1 MSERLFYLLGGNG
14 APNFGDELM
23 ALAWF
28 EYLSAAFPGC
38 RIVLDCNSV
47 NTPRGYFGDRFPGLE
62 TIEGLK
68 IFCTKVVRE
77 RLKQDGKNPKVF
89 LDALAYGLGF
99 FDVGEDARYPEL
111 ASALDALAR
120 AASFHVFGGGYINT
134 AIRPDSGF
142 LIGIA
147 AAIARRYAI
156 PVFATGIGITP
167 LHVEGAEGRALLARA
182 LAAFRLFECRDCY
195 GFDKLFEIANGA
207 APVVNGL
214 DDSFLVRPA
223 AAARPGGGRT
233 LHLCLLRKPLEGA
246 YEALFEELP
255 ALAGGFER
263 VVYWDCVPK
272 LFDRN
277 IRKLGS
283 RLPRMEVID
292 CADLVLKNLPVQ
304 PGDFM
309 VTQRFHPHMVAT
321 RLGCDGVFL
330 QDGVYY
336 FDKHHSVLHLG
347 SGFQKYIPGAL
358 RIPDAPGQAPILARD
373 AAHMAEKARVR
384 DACYPRNGG

>member
-1 MSERLFYLLGGNG
+1 M
-14 APNFGDELM
+14 
-23 ALAWF
+23 
-28 EYLSAAFPGC
+28 
-38 RIVLDCNSV
+38 
-47 NTPRGYFGDRFPGLE
+47 
-62 TIEGLK
+62 
-68 IFCTKVVRE
+68 VRE
-77 RLKQDGKNPKVF
+77 RLKQDKNPKVF

-99 FDVGEDARYPEL
+99 FDAGEDARYPEL

-134 AIRPDSGF
+134 AIRPDLGF

-167 LHVEGAEGRALLARA
+167 LHVEGTEGRALLTRA

-283 RLPRMEVID
+283 RLPRMEVIN
-292 CADLVLKNLPVQ
+292 CADLVLKDLPVQ

-309 VTQRFHPHMVAT
+309 VTQRFHPHMVAA
-321 RLGCDGVFL
+321 RLGCDRGL
-330 QDGVYY
+330 PAGRRLLLRQAP
-336 FDKHHSVLHLG
+336 LG
-347 SGFQKYIPGAL
+347 AAPRL
-358 RIPDAPGQAPILARD
+358 RLPQVSPRRAAAARRGRPAPILARD
-373 AAHMAEKARVR
+373 AGHMAQKARVR
-384 DACYPRNGG
+384 DACYPPDGR